1 MACYTESFCKLKIY
15 TGTQYGHFEITY
27 HSLINSKLQYGTIV
41 WGAKF
46 KTYLSELTVRIIQ
59 II

>member
-1 MACYTESFCKLKIY
+1 MDTLKLP
-15 TGTQYGHFEITY
+15 Y

-41 WGAKF
+41 WGEKF